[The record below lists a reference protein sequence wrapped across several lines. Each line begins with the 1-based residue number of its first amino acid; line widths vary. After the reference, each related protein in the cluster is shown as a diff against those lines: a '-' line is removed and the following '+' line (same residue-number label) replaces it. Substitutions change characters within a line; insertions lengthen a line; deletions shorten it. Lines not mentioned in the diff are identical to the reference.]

1 MEFRVLRYFLAVT
14 REQNITN
21 AAEVLHLTQPTLSR
35 QLKEL
40 EDEIGKTL
48 FIRGKRKIT
57 LTEDGILFRKR
68 AEEIV
73 DLIKKTESEFS
84 NSSNEI
90 SGEIFIGSGETY
102 GMTFIAKIMNKL
114 HEEYPNIRYNIF
126 SGNSD
131 DVTEKLDNGNLDFG
145 ILIEPVDVNKYN
157 YLKLPFFDTWGILMR
172 KDCKLAQ
179 LDVVE
184 PKDIINLP
192 LICSRQSLVKNEL
205 SNWCGTD
212 YENLNIVAT
221 YNLIFN
227 AAIMVKEGLG
237 YAICF
242 NNLIDTTANRDLCF
256 RPLKN
261 CDSCNLILVWK
272 KYQVFSN
279 ASEKFLDELQK
290 QINDN
295 KNNQIK

>member
-1 MEFRVLRYFLAVT
+1 MEIRVLRYFLAVA
-14 REQNITN
+14 REQNISN

-57 LTEDGILFRKR
+57 LTEDGVLFRKR

-73 DLIKKTESEFS
+73 DLVKKTEVEFS
-84 NSSNEI
+84 ESSNDI
-90 SGEIFIGSGETY
+90 SGEIFIGGGETN
-102 GMTFIAKIMNKL
+102 GFTFIAKIMNKL
-114 HEEYPNIRYNIF
+114 HEEYPNIRFNIF

-145 ILIEPVDVNKYN
+145 VLIDPVDINKYN
-157 YLKLPFFDTWGILMR
+157 YLKLPSFDTWGILMR
-172 KDCKLAQ
+172 KDCDLAKL
-179 LDVVE
+179 DIIE

-192 LICSRQSLVKNEL
+192 LICSRQSLVKNSL
-205 SNWCGTD
+205 SNWIGTD

-227 AAIMVKEGLG
+227 AALMVKEGVG
-237 YAICF
+237 YAFCF
-242 NNLIDTTANRDLCF
+242 DKLIDTTANKDLCF
-256 RPLKN
+256 IPLKN
-261 CDSCNLILVWK
+261 CDTCNLFLVWK
-272 KYQVFSN
+272 KYQVFSKP
-279 ASEKFLDELQK
+279 AEKFLEEIQK
-290 QINDN
+290 QNF
-295 KNNQIK
+295 